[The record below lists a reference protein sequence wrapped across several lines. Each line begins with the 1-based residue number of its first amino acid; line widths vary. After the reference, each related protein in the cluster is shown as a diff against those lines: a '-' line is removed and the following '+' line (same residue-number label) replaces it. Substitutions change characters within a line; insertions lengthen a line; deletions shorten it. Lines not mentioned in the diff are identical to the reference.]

1 MNKLKC
7 IDELIEEFQN
17 QRPIRG
23 GSLIITIYGDAI
35 APRGGSVWLGSLIR
49 LLEPLGLNQ
58 RLVRTSIFR
67 LTKEGWLTSNQ
78 IGRRSYYSLT
88 DSGRRRFESAF
99 KRIYAELYPEWHG
112 KWDLLITT
120 QLDNELRKVLKKELE
135 WQGFGNIAPGVMAH
149 PMSDLVEINNTLRE
163 YCVTHEVI
171 HMKSELLDSHS
182 SESLK
187 QLVLECWNL
196 EQLSKDYQA
205 FLDRFRPILRVLDSC
220 TSTDL
225 DPEQCFMLRTLLIQ
239 HYRRLQL
246 RDPRLPEK
254 LLPTDWVGTSAR
266 VLCRNIY
273 RKIFVQAEA
282 FLTETQE
289 TADGML
295 PEPAPHFYK
304 RFGGLSTPV

>member
-120 QLDNELRKVLKKELE
+120 QLDNELRKVLKKEFE

-149 PMSDLVEINNTLRE
+149 PMSDIVEINNTLRE

-304 RFGGLSTPV
+304 RFGGLSTP

>member
-120 QLDNELRKVLKKELE
+120 QLDNELRKVLKKEFE

-149 PMSDLVEINNTLRE
+149 PMSDIVEINNTLRE

-304 RFGGLSTPV
+304 RFGGLSTPL

>member
-120 QLDNELRKVLKKELE
+120 QLDNELRKVLKKEFE

-182 SESLK
+182 SASLK
-187 QLVLECWNL
+187 QLVHECWNL

-220 TSTDL
+220 NSTDL

-273 RKIFVQAEA
+273 RKIFLQAEA
-282 FLTETQE
+282 FLSETQE